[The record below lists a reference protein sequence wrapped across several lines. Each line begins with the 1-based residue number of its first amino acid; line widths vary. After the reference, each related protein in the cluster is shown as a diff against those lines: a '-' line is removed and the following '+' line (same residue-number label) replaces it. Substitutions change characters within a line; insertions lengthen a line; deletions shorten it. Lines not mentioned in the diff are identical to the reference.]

1 MLAVDKCQRLLC
13 PNFYDAT
20 CAKCHK
26 NYCEDCIKRVKHRCD
41 DVISIEQTNEAESGK
56 L

>member
-1 MLAVDKCQRLLC
+1 MLAVDKCQKLLC
-13 PNFYDAT
+13 PNFYDQT

-26 NYCEDCIKRVKHRCD
+26 NYCDDHSKRKKHRCD
-41 DVISIEQTNEAESGK
+41 DVISIEQTNEVESGK